1 MSPEVGSPEAAAASS
16 NGADPLRMPDGALVA
31 KRDAPVGGQAV
42 LEGVMMRGVS
52 VWAVAVRN
60 PEGEIEISSEPI
72 KPWAQRHRL
81 WRLPVLRGVVAL
93 GESMKIGF
101 RALAISAN
109 AQLEEDEEGEPEEIG
124 GWVWGLTIA
133 LSLALAVG
141 LFFVIPVGLTSLIK
155 DQLGSPLLFWLVEGV
170 LRTAIF
176 IGYIV
181 AISRLR
187 DLRRVFEYHGA
198 EHKTISC
205 YEAEDELTPA
215 RAKLYSRLHPRC
227 GTSFL
232 LIVMVLAIFV
242 FAPIGLP
249 AWYWLLASRILGI
262 PLIAGL
268 SYEVIKWAGK
278 NRRKRWVRAVMWPG
292 LMLQN
297 LTTREPDEEQLA
309 VAIAALEKVL
319 AEESPEAAAA
329 EPADRDRR
337 LGSLPSRRCSKA
349 SAAALAPP
357 AAANA
362 CGDPLGAGAAIE
374 IASRTLE
381 RSRSGLSS
389 RAGSRVP
396 APDLDPRRATSNW
409 SRPKG
414 TTQTGTPSA
423 SAFWVAPMPPWVIA
437 QLACSSTGRV
447 GDERE
452 HGRVTGRRAGRSV
465 LAAGSVAT
473 TWKGSPASAVERRP
487 HEPAVVLE
495 IGRGRHEHEW
505 RLDRRELGGQ
515 LGRAGPRRRARPGR
529 RWRARRSADSRRARR
544 VMQRAAAV
552 VPEKT
557 SCDVGERC
565 QAPSARPRFR

>member
-1 MSPEVGSPEAAAASS
+1 MTGGGEPASS

-52 VWAVAVRN
+52 VWAVAVRT
-60 PEGEIEISSEPI
+60 PDGEVELSSESLV
-72 KPWAQRHRL
+72 PWAKRHRL
-81 WRLPVLRGVVAL
+81 WRVPVIRGVVAL
-93 GESMKIGF
+93 GESLKIGF

-109 AQLEEDEEGEPEEIG
+109 AQLEENEEGEKEEIG

-133 LSLALAVG
+133 LSMLLAVG
-141 LFFVIPVGLTSLIK
+141 LFFVVPVGLTSLIK
-155 DQLGSPLLFWLVEGV
+155 DKLGSPFLFWLIEGV
-170 LRTAIF
+170 LRTGIF
-176 IGYIV
+176 IGYIA

-205 YEAEDELTPA
+205 CEAEDELVPA

-309 VAIAALEKVL
+309 VAIAALDAVLAVEKPGE
-319 AEESPEAAAA
+319 AEESP
-329 EPADRDRR
+329 
-337 LGSLPSRRCSKA
+337 
-349 SAAALAPP
+349 
-357 AAANA
+357 
-362 CGDPLGAGAAIE
+362 IE
-374 IASRTLE
+374 I
-381 RSRSGLSS
+381 
-389 RAGSRVP
+389 
-396 APDLDPRRATSNW
+396 
-409 SRPKG
+409 
-414 TTQTGTPSA
+414 
-423 SAFWVAPMPPWVIA
+423 VA
-437 QLACSSTGRV
+437 
-447 GDERE
+447 
-452 HGRVTGRRAGRSV
+452 
-465 LAAGSVAT
+465 
-473 TWKGSPASAVERRP
+473 
-487 HEPAVVLE
+487 
-495 IGRGRHEHEW
+495 
-505 RLDRRELGGQ
+505 
-515 LGRAGPRRRARPGR
+515 
-529 RWRARRSADSRRARR
+529 
-544 VMQRAAAV
+544 
-552 VPEKT
+552 
-557 SCDVGERC
+557 
-565 QAPSARPRFR
+565 